1 MRNGAF
7 GSELRRRRLQ
17 HGLSQMELANRS
29 GTTQRHL
36 SHLERDLAQP
46 GRSLVLRL
54 ATSLD
59 LPPRERDDLLLAAGL
74 APSAPINPP
83 LEPRP
88 ELLEAVLEGH
98 LPAPALIIGPQGEV
112 VAANA
117 AVRMLTEG
125 TPPRDPGDLYRLLA
139 PRVAD
144 PDSWGLHMLEALRD
158 LARSARLQDVIAEL
172 TAYVPAAK
180 PDAPPPGFALP
191 LVLRSP
197 RGELRLIST
206 ITSLAAAGH
215 RLQVFL
221 PADGATAD
229 LLRRYCWPPVKE
241 ISSRQR
247 VYGSAAPPTWNSTC
261 PSGSVIFEVPVKT

>member
-17 HGLSQMELANRS
+17 RGLSQMELANRS

-74 APSAPINPP
+74 APSAPLNPP
-83 LEPRP
+83 LEPSP
-88 ELLEAVLEGH
+88 EMLEAVLSGH
-98 LPAPALIIGPQGEV
+98 LPAPALIIGPEV
-112 VAANA
+112 IVANE
-117 AVRMLTEG
+117 AVHMLTEG
-125 TPPRDPGDLYRLLA
+125 VRPRDPAHLYRLLA
-139 PRVAD
+139 PRLAE
-144 PDSWGLHMLEALRD
+144 PDQWGHHMLEALHG
-158 LARSARLQDVIAEL
+158 LAHLQGLIAC
-172 TAYVPAAK
+172 VPAAK
-180 PDAPPPGFALP
+180 PDAPSPGFAVP

-221 PADGATAD
+221 PADGGTAD

-261 PSGSVIFEVPVKT
+261 PSGSVTFEVPVKM